1 MDLDQTSIV
10 SACQCLSWFLDFSSL
25 KGLEYCFVRTRHDWP
40 HLIWGFCGYKQSEYE
55 ASKRAGQTEMVMEV
69 PWKAFQMR
77 LMLRRDVLRGLG
89 EA

>member
-1 MDLDQTSIV
+1 MKLQN
-10 SACQCLSWFLDFSSL
+10 
-25 KGLEYCFVRTRHDWP
+25 
-40 HLIWGFCGYKQSEYE
+40 
-55 ASKRAGQTEMVMEV
+55 AGQTEMVMEG